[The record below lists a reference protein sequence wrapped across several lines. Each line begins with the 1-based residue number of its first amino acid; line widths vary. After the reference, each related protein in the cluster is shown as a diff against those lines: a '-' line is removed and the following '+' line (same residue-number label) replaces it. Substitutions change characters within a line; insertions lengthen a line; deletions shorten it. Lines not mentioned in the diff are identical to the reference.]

1 VRLLSELIP
10 AEIIPF
16 IWFTGIAITVYVF
29 FRKFSDVI
37 KEKLKQGSISKR
49 KTEATKNSTENQVD
63 SIVDNAP
70 RMLSE
75 INKQIA
81 QQKSKGVKDDQM
93 SGLYR
98 NKQIFEFV
106 TNNSEVINLVG
117 KPIIKKVIKFGQGI
131 I

>member
-1 VRLLSELIP
+1 MRLLSELIP

-49 KTEATKNSTENQVD
+49 KTEASKNSSDSQVD

-81 QQKSKGVKDDQM
+81 EQKSKGVKDEQM

-106 TNNSEVINLVG
+106 SNNSEVINLVG

>member
-1 VRLLSELIP
+1 MRLLSELIP
-10 AEIIPF
+10 SEIIPF
-16 IWFTGIAITVYVF
+16 VWFSGIAITVYVF

-49 KTEATKNSTENQVD
+49 KTEASKNSSD
-63 SIVDNAP
+63 SQIDNIVDNAP

-75 INKQIA
+75 INKQIVE
-81 QQKSKGVKDDQM
+81 QKAKGVSDEQM

-98 NKQIFEFV
+98 NKQIFELV
-106 TNNSEVINLVG
+106 SNNSEIINLVG

>member
-1 VRLLSELIP
+1 MAELIP

-16 IWFTGIAITVYVF
+16 VWFTGIAITVYVF

-49 KTEATKNSTENQVD
+49 KTEASKNSSDSQVD

-81 QQKSKGVKDDQM
+81 EQKSKGVKDEQM

-106 TNNSEVINLVG
+106 SNNSEVINLVG

>member
-1 VRLLSELIP
+1 MPDLIP

-16 IWFTGIAITVYVF
+16 VWFTGIAITVYVF

-37 KEKLKQGSISKR
+37 KEKLKQGTISKR
-49 KTEATKNSTENQVD
+49 KTEAIKNSTENQVD
-63 SIVDNAP
+63 SIVNNAP
-70 RMLSE
+70 KMLNE

-81 QQKSKGVKDDQM
+81 EQKSKGVKDEQM

>member
-1 VRLLSELIP
+1 MPDLIP

-16 IWFTGIAITVYVF
+16 IWFSGIVISVYVF

-49 KTEATKNSTENQVD
+49 KTEASKNSSD
-63 SIVDNAP
+63 SQIDNIVDNAP

-81 QQKSKGVKDDQM
+81 EQKSKGVKDEQM

-98 NKQIFEFV
+98 NKQIFELV
-106 TNNSEVINLVG
+106 SNNSEIINLVG

>member
-1 VRLLSELIP
+1 MPDLIP

-16 IWFTGIAITVYVF
+16 VWFTGIAITVYVF

-37 KEKLKQGSISKR
+37 KEKLKQGSITKR
-49 KTEATKNSTENQVD
+49 KIEATKNSTDNQVD

-81 QQKSKGVKDDQM
+81 EQKSKGVKDDQM

>member
-16 IWFTGIAITVYVF
+16 VWFTGIAITVYVF

-49 KTEATKNSTENQVD
+49 KTEASKNSSDSQVD

-81 QQKSKGVKDDQM
+81 EQKSKGVKDEQM

-106 TNNSEVINLVG
+106 SNNSEVINLVG

>member
-1 VRLLSELIP
+1 MRLLSELIP

-16 IWFTGIAITVYVF
+16 VWFTGIAITVYVF

-49 KTEATKNSTENQVD
+49 KTEASKNSSDSQID

-81 QQKSKGVKDDQM
+81 EQKSKGVKDEQM

-106 TNNSEVINLVG
+106 SNNSEVINLVG

>member
-1 VRLLSELIP
+1 MRLLSELIP

-16 IWFTGIAITVYVF
+16 VWFTGIAITVYVF

-81 QQKSKGVKDDQM
+81 EQKSKGVKDDQM

>member
-1 VRLLSELIP
+1 VRHLSELIP

-49 KTEATKNSTENQVD
+49 KTEASKNSSDSQVD

-81 QQKSKGVKDDQM
+81 EQKSKGVKDEQM

>member
-1 VRLLSELIP
+1 MRLLSELIP
-10 AEIIPF
+10 SEIIPF
-16 IWFTGIAITVYVF
+16 VWFSGIAITVYVF

-49 KTEATKNSTENQVD
+49 KTEASKNSSD
-63 SIVDNAP
+63 SQIDNIVDNAP

-81 QQKSKGVKDDQM
+81 EQKAKGVSDEQM

-98 NKQIFEFV
+98 NKQIFELV
-106 TNNSEVINLVG
+106 SNNSEIINLVG

>member
-1 VRLLSELIP
+1 MPDLIP

-16 IWFTGIAITVYVF
+16 IWFSGIVISVYVF

-81 QQKSKGVKDDQM
+81 EQKSKGVKDEQM

>member
-1 VRLLSELIP
+1 MPDLIP

-16 IWFTGIAITVYVF
+16 VWFTGIAITVYVF

-81 QQKSKGVKDDQM
+81 EQKSKGVKDDQM

>member
-1 VRLLSELIP
+1 MRLLSELIP

-16 IWFTGIAITVYVF
+16 VWFTGIAITVYVF

-81 QQKSKGVKDDQM
+81 EQKSKGVKDEQM

-117 KPIIKKVIKFGQGI
+117 KPLIKKAIKFGQGI

>member
-1 VRLLSELIP
+1 MRLLAELIP

-16 IWFTGIAITVYVF
+16 IWFSGIVISVYVF

-37 KEKLKQGSISKR
+37 KEKLKQGSITKR
-49 KTEATKNSTENQVD
+49 KTEAIKNSSDSQVD

-81 QQKSKGVKDDQM
+81 EQKSKGVKDEQM

-106 TNNSEVINLVG
+106 SNNSEVINLVG

>member
-1 VRLLSELIP
+1 MPDLIP

-16 IWFTGIAITVYVF
+16 IWFSGIMISVYVF

-81 QQKSKGVKDDQM
+81 EQKSKGVKDEQM

>member
-1 VRLLSELIP
+1 MAELIP

-16 IWFTGIAITVYVF
+16 VWFTGIAITVYVF

-81 QQKSKGVKDDQM
+81 EQKSKGVKDDQM

>member
-1 VRLLSELIP
+1 MPDLIP

-16 IWFTGIAITVYVF
+16 VWFTGIAITVYVF

-37 KEKLKQGSISKR
+37 KEKLKQGTISKR
-49 KTEATKNSTENQVD
+49 KTEAIKNSTENQVD

-75 INKQIA
+75 IKKQIA
-81 QQKSKGVKDDQM
+81 EQKSKGVKDEQM

>member
-16 IWFTGIAITVYVF
+16 IWFSGIVISVYVF

-81 QQKSKGVKDDQM
+81 EQKSKGVKDEQM

>member
-1 VRLLSELIP
+1 MRLLSELIP

-49 KTEATKNSTENQVD
+49 KTEASKNSSDSQID

-81 QQKSKGVKDDQM
+81 EQKSKGVKDEQM

-106 TNNSEVINLVG
+106 SNNSEVINLVG

>member
-1 VRLLSELIP
+1 MRLLSELIP
-10 AEIIPF
+10 SEIIPF
-16 IWFTGIAITVYVF
+16 VWFSGIAITVYVF

-49 KTEATKNSTENQVD
+49 KTEASKNSSDSQVD

-81 QQKSKGVKDDQM
+81 EQKSKGVKDEQM

-106 TNNSEVINLVG
+106 SNNSEVINLVG

>member
-10 AEIIPF
+10 TEIIPF

-49 KTEATKNSTENQVD
+49 KTEAIKNSSDSQVD

-81 QQKSKGVKDDQM
+81 EQKSKGVKDEQM

-106 TNNSEVINLVG
+106 SNNSEVINLVG

>member
-16 IWFTGIAITVYVF
+16 VWFSGIAITVYVF

-37 KEKLKQGSISKR
+37 KEKIKQGNISKR
-49 KTEATKNSTENQVD
+49 KTEASKNSTDTQIDN
-63 SIVDNAP
+63 IIDNAP

-75 INKQIA
+75 INKQIEE
-81 QQKSKGVKDDQM
+81 QKAKGVSDEQM

-98 NKQIFEFV
+98 NKQIFEFA
-106 TNNSEVINLVG
+106 TNNSEVISLA
-117 KPIIKKVIKFGQGI
+117 KPILKKLIKFGQGLI
-131 I
+131 

>member
-1 VRLLSELIP
+1 MRHLSELIP

-49 KTEATKNSTENQVD
+49 KTEASKNSSDSQVD

-81 QQKSKGVKDDQM
+81 EQKSKGVKDEQM

>member
-1 VRLLSELIP
+1 
-10 AEIIPF
+10 
-16 IWFTGIAITVYVF
+16 
-29 FRKFSDVI
+29 
-37 KEKLKQGSISKR
+37 
-49 KTEATKNSTENQVD
+49 
-63 SIVDNAP
+63 
-70 RMLSE
+70 MLSE

-81 QQKSKGVKDDQM
+81 EQKSKGVKDEQM

-106 TNNSEVINLVG
+106 SNNSEVINLVG

>member
-1 VRLLSELIP
+1 MRLLSELIP

-16 IWFTGIAITVYVF
+16 VWFTGIAITVYVF

-49 KTEATKNSTENQVD
+49 KTEASKNSSDSQVD

-81 QQKSKGVKDDQM
+81 EQKSKGVKDEQM

-106 TNNSEVINLVG
+106 SNNSEVINLVG

>member
-1 VRLLSELIP
+1 MRLLSELIP

-49 KTEATKNSTENQVD
+49 KTEASKNSSD
-63 SIVDNAP
+63 SQIDNIVDNAP

-81 QQKSKGVKDDQM
+81 EQKAKGVSDEQM

-98 NKQIFEFV
+98 NKQIFELV
-106 TNNSEVINLVG
+106 SNNSEIINLVG

>member
-1 VRLLSELIP
+1 MRHLSELIP

-49 KTEATKNSTENQVD
+49 KTEASKNSSDSQVD

-81 QQKSKGVKDDQM
+81 EQKSKGVKDEQM

-106 TNNSEVINLVG
+106 SNNSEVINLVG

>member
-1 VRLLSELIP
+1 MRLLSELIP

-16 IWFTGIAITVYVF
+16 VWFTGIAITVYVF

-37 KEKLKQGSISKR
+37 KEKLKQGSITKR
-49 KTEATKNSTENQVD
+49 KIEATKNSTDNQVD

-81 QQKSKGVKDDQM
+81 EQKSKGVKDDQM

-117 KPIIKKVIKFGQGI
+117 KPLIKKAIKFGQGI

>member
-1 VRLLSELIP
+1 MPDLIP

-16 IWFTGIAITVYVF
+16 VWFTGIAITVYVF

-37 KEKLKQGSISKR
+37 KEKLKQGTISKR
-49 KTEATKNSTENQVD
+49 KTEAIKNSTENQVD

-81 QQKSKGVKDDQM
+81 EQKSKGVKDEQM

>member
-1 VRLLSELIP
+1 MRLLAELIP

-16 IWFTGIAITVYVF
+16 IWFSGIIISVYVF

-81 QQKSKGVKDDQM
+81 EQKSKGVKDEQM